1 MQQISASLALQVT
14 VNHNQHYICFLMFRE
29 WYEPHAVL
37 MQEEGTVISGLLVG
51 INIIDC
57 NFDLKGDSLD
67 AWVRIFHMNE
77 DFNLLQFLISF
88 VFSP

>member
-1 MQQISASLALQVT
+1 MLQISASLAMQVT
-14 VNHNQHYICFLMFRE
+14 VNHNQHYMFLMFRE

-67 AWVRIFHMNE
+67 AWVRISHMNK
-77 DFNLLQFLISF
+77 DFNLLQLLISF
-88 VFSP
+88 IFSP